1 MKLNKKILKELIKEA
16 ILEKRNNSMILEE
29 PKKEKTE
36 KKSS

>member
-16 ILEKRNNSMILEE
+16 ILEKEQGSMILEE
-29 PKKEKTE
+29 PKKDKAD